1 MRYFSDEKIAQMKD
15 DIMNNSSSQNK
26 SMYLAYLSR
35 IEMLDKRNDQYGDC
49 REELMKA
56 ISQLQSLSEGY
67 IHRGKADPNDEDND
81 AFEYENYE
89 SLINDIKSPKKF
101 PAIIVFY
108 FQPWDEDHYDEYNYV
123 YIYKDSFDTM
133 KRFKFVYHNPFN
145 IIVK

>member
-81 AFEYENYE
+81 AFEYENY
-89 SLINDIKSPKKF
+89 D
-101 PAIIVFY
+101 
-108 FQPWDEDHYDEYNYV
+108 
-123 YIYKDSFDTM
+123 
-133 KRFKFVYHNPFN
+133 FKPTAY
-145 IIVK
+145 